1 MKPSRRPSSQPSSR
15 PTQRPTAQP
24 STSVRAVVLIKA
36 AQKLVNLQRSDFSTC
51 PSLGPAFINA
61 VCKVLQPLSD
71 CSGISITSVANV
83 YFSTSIVSSSAG
95 GSSSAKA
102 VAIAEAEAEARRG
115 LGAAGSLVEVNYNV
129 QFEDQYQPGT
139 NGRYSRPGQAKRD
152 ALVASV
158 ARGAFK
164 AAFLSAMLGLN
175 SSAHALG
182 LVTGTE
188 FVSLNISSVSISQFM
203 RTLAPTHQPTLKPT
217 IGLGL
222 GLAAGQ
228 LAFIWL
234 AILYFM
240 AAVCGGALVAWLR
253 RRCLSRNKVGD
264 EKLSPKSTSGPAS
277 PEMQQVLSVDLSD
290 SDSDEADGPTR
301 RLALLKSWKVAPE
314 PEALADTDSSDDSD
328 DDFARSLAR
337 EAKRLAVTRPVEFAF
352 STQAPASP
360 LRGINVVPSRRLAMT
375 GVVPDESSAALVDGP
390 STPMRSVKI
399 APASSALLPAPVEK
413 TPPPRQLH
421 SPPTG
426 QTPAQKSAKVAP
438 LGLVTAA
445 QTVLASVRVAHAA
458 VPLRKGQWVARAEG
472 DGLGSSTDDPGPA
485 DSEDSGD
492 ESSVR
497 PPSAVEHGPALARLM
512 SPQTRAALGSE
523 AFSLAV
529 LDTDSDDELS
539 SNDSF

>member
-1 MKPSRRPSSQPSSR
+1 MKPTRRPSSQPSSR

-51 PSLGPAFINA
+51 PSLGPAFVNA

-83 YFSTSIVSSSAG
+83 YFSTSIVSSAG

-102 VAIAEAEAEARRG
+102 VAIAEAEAEARRE
-115 LGAAGSLVEVNYNV
+115 LGAAGSLVEVKYNV

-158 ARGAFK
+158 KRGAFK

-188 FVSLNISSVSISQFM
+188 FVPLNISSVSISQFM

-264 EKLSPKSTSGPAS
+264 EKLSPKGTSGPAS

-290 SDSDEADGPTR
+290 SDSDEAGGPTR

-328 DDFARSLAR
+328 DDFARSLAW
-337 EAKRLAVTRPVEFAF
+337 EAKRLAVTRPVEPAF

-360 LRGINVVPSRRLAMT
+360 LRGIKVVPSRRLAMT

-390 STPMRSVKI
+390 TTPMRSVKI
-399 APASSALLPAPVEK
+399 APASSALLPAPAEK
-413 TPPPRQLH
+413 TPPPKQLH

-458 VPLRKGQWVARAEG
+458 VPLRKGQWVARAKG
-472 DGLGSSTDDPGPA
+472 DGLGSSTDDDPGPA